1 MQRKGGPRLLVTDRE
16 GALYLE
22 RARVHVEGARVV
34 YTITDD
40 EYAREFNVPH
50 VNLAVLFLGQGTSIT
65 QEAARLLGEEHV
77 HIAMTGTGGT
87 PLHMGALTTYS
98 ATAHFRRLLPI
109 YLDPDLS
116 FKAAKAVMRDRSERM
131 KTIGAKAAGHLL
143 RVRDLDGLKAVC
155 ARFEAAMNDCGDVTQ
170 LLGHEGDFSKGC
182 YRQFGRMTGLQ
193 VFMRQAGAGSADSSR
208 PLEPEAQRVA
218 LANRLID
225 HGNYLCYGMAGA
237 ALWALGIPPHMS
249 IFHGKTRAGGLVF
262 DLADAFKDA
271 LVLPLAFHVATVKK
285 VTEPD
290 QLFRATLIAAFDDH
304 KILAKAVE
312 SVEAMLSAAERDA
325 VSKEQPTA

>member
-1 MQRKGGPRLLVTDRE
+1 MQLKGGPRLLVTDRE

-22 RARVHVEGARVV
+22 RARVHVEGGRVV

-40 EYAREFNVPH
+40 ELAREFNVPH

-77 HIAMTGTGGT
+77 HVAITGSGGS

-109 YLDPDLS
+109 YLEPDLS
-116 FKAAKAVMRDRSERM
+116 LKAAVAVMRVRTARLRE
-131 KTIGAKAAGHLL
+131 IGGKAVQRLL
-143 RVRDLDGLKAVC
+143 RARDLDGLKEAC
-155 ARFEAAMNDCGDVTQ
+155 ARFETALVNCRDVAA
-170 LLGHEGDFSKGC
+170 LLGHEGAFSKDC
-182 YRQFGRMTGLQ
+182 YREFGRIAGLQ
-193 VFMRQAGAGSADSSR
+193 TFRRHAGAGPAD
-208 PLEPEAQRVA
+208 PDTTLEPEAERIA

-262 DLADAFKDA
+262 DLADGFKDA
-271 LVLPLAFHVATVKK
+271 LVLPLAFAVATGKK
-285 VTEPD
+285 SDDPERA
-290 QLFRATLIAAFDDH
+290 FRGKLIEAFDDH
-304 KILAKAVE
+304 KVLASAVD
-312 SVEAMLSAAERDA
+312 SVEIMLASAEGACP
-325 VSKEQPTA
+325 SSNG

>member
-22 RARVHVEGARVV
+22 RARVHVEGGRVV

-40 EYAREFNVPH
+40 ENAREFNVPH

-77 HIAMTGTGGT
+77 HVAITGTGGT
-87 PLHMGALTTYS
+87 PLHMGALTTYV

-109 YLDPDLS
+109 YLDDSLS
-116 FKAAKAVMRDRSERM
+116 LKAALAVMQHRIERLKM
-131 KTIGAKAAGHLL
+131 IGRRLAAREL
-143 RVRDLDGLKAVC
+143 RVREIDGLN
-155 ARFEAAMNDCGDVTQ
+155 AACDRLEVAMEKCRDVTQ
-170 LLGHEGDFSKGC
+170 LLGHEGDFTKAC
-182 YRQFGRMTGLQ
+182 YREFGRMVGWQ
-193 VFMRQAGAGSADSSR
+193 SFKRNAGAGPPPDSAK
-208 PLEPEAQRVA
+208 PLEPESERIA

-249 IFHGKTRAGGLVF
+249 VFHGKTRAGGLVF
-262 DLADAFKDA
+262 DLADSFKDA
-271 LVLPLAFHVATVKK
+271 LVLPLAFKVAAGKK
-285 VTEPD
+285 ADDPD
-290 QLFRATLIAAFDDH
+290 KMFRAKLIEAFDDY
-304 KILAKAVE
+304 KILAKAVDT
-312 SVEAMLSAAERDA
+312 VEAMLSAGEAAA
-325 VSKEQPTA
+325 VPRE

>member
-22 RARVHVEGARVV
+22 RARVHVEGSRVV

-40 EYAREFNVPH
+40 EHAREFNVPH

-77 HIAMTGTGGT
+77 HVAITGTGGT
-87 PLHMGALTTYS
+87 PLHMGALTTYV

-109 YLDPDLS
+109 YQSPDLS
-116 FKAAKAVMRDRSERM
+116 LKAAIAVMRDRMERM
-131 KTIGAKAAGHLL
+131 GAIGGKLAAKELGARHI
-143 RVRDLDGLKAVC
+143 DGLQAAC
-155 ARFEAAMNDCGDVTQ
+155 TRFETAIQGCRDVTQ
-170 LLGHEGDFSKGC
+170 LLGHEGDFSKAC
-182 YRQFGRMTGLQ
+182 YREFGSMVGLQ
-193 VFMRQAGAGSADSSR
+193 SFRRQAGAGPPDRSK
-208 PLEPEAQRVA
+208 PLEPEAERIA

-249 IFHGKTRAGGLVF
+249 VFHGKTRAGGLVF

-271 LVLPLAFHVATVKK
+271 LVLPLAFSVATGKK
-285 VTEPD
+285 RDDPD
-290 QLFRATLIAAFDDH
+290 KVFRAKLIEAFDDH
-304 KILAKAVE
+304 KILSK
-312 SVEAMLSAAERDA
+312 SVETVEALLSVGESATI
-325 VSKEQPTA
+325 SKR